1 MRPSPNLSVAA
12 QPDHAPP
19 AFPAAPPRSP
29 AGSLVGRDACLADL
43 VETLGDTS
51 VRIVTLAGPGGSG
64 KSRLAREAAR
74 CVERQLDGRVAWIQL
89 AAIESREQVL
99 SEVASGIG
107 LADVPSEKLGTEL
120 STTLGAAPALVVLDD
135 AEHVIDGVRDVADVL
150 AGVPGLHVLVTTT
163 TSLSRPD
170 EFVLAVDPLALPAD
184 DVDPRSLADEP
195 AIRLLLDRA
204 AAAGATIPMTPAN
217 AAALARIVRR
227 LDGLPLAIELAGAML
242 RLLAPYQLLDRLD
255 ARVELTAPDRARA
268 GGPVDDRH
276 RSLRATMD
284 WSYDLLAPEVQTLYR
299 RLGVF
304 SGTFGMGQLRSYL
317 DRSVEHGLRAP
328 GIAPEEGIAAL
339 VSASL
344 LRVRAA
350 DAEADAADGAERAT
364 KEEVRYE
371 LLGIVRDDAARRLAE
386 RGEATAANWAHANDL
401 LSLAEWRHADL
412 VTQPRPEAL
421 ADFDAVHEDL
431 LAVLERARAD
441 HNAPFVVRLAGAMS
455 EYWRVRG
462 RITEGRLW
470 LDAALRMGPAED
482 SAHRARALHGA
493 GVLDSIQGDFER
505 ARERLEEAFRL
516 RVRLDLAG
524 DAASSINQLGLIALE
539 QGDLEEGER
548 LCREALD
555 MRRDAGDLAA
565 VAGSLNSLGG
575 VLQFS
580 GNFAEA
586 RAMFEEALAIRRGI
600 GDEAGAS
607 VVLGNLGL
615 SLRDA
620 GELDDALRML
630 DQSIATRERLG
641 DKQRLAVVHHNHAL
655 VLFDAGWLEAAREE
669 LEWSAA
675 TARELGDRLE
685 LSNALSDLGFVAAAA
700 GDLDGASALQQ
711 EALTV
716 AARIGAKSIVAQ
728 SVDGVAEVI
737 AARGKPIEAARLWAA
752 AETLRRTSRSAL
764 LAADRRRIDRTI
776 EGARACTREDAW
788 WSAWAA
794 GESLELDEMI
804 HLAQLSASGDDP
816 AARAATE
823 PAVAAV

>member
-1 MRPSPNLSVAA
+1 MCPSPEESQTAL
-12 QPDHAPP
+12 PDHALP
-19 AFPAAPPRSP
+19 AFPAALPRPP
-29 AGSLVGRDACLADL
+29 AGTLVGRDDDLAEL
-43 VETLGDTS
+43 VEALSDPA
-51 VRIVTLAGPGGSG
+51 VRTVTLAGPGGAG
-64 KSRLAREAAR
+64 KSRLAIEAAR
-74 CVERQLDGRVAWIQL
+74 SLMPALDGRVAWIQL
-89 AAIESREQVL
+89 AAIESRDQVL
-99 SEVASGIG
+99 PELASGIG
-107 LADVPSEKLGTEL
+107 LADVPSDRLREEAAA
-120 STTLGAAPALVVLDD
+120 TLGAAPTLLVLDD
-135 AEHVIDGVRDVADVL
+135 AEHVIDGVRDLAQAL

-163 TSLSRPD
+163 TPLARPD
-170 EFVLAVDPLALPAD
+170 ERVVAVDPLGLPAD
-184 DVDPRSLADEP
+184 DFDPAALADEP
-195 AIRLLLDRA
+195 AVRLLLDRA
-204 AAAGATIPMTPAN
+204 TAAGATIAMTPAN
-217 AAALARIVRR
+217 GAAIARIVRR

-242 RLLAPYQLLDRLD
+242 RLLAPHQLLDRLD
-255 ARVELTAPDRARA
+255 ARVELSAPAPLRAPGSSVA
-268 GGPVDDRH
+268 APDDRH

-284 WSYDLLAPEVQTLYR
+284 WSHDLLAPAVQCLYR

-328 GIAPEEGIAAL
+328 AIDPEEGVAAL

-350 DAEADAADGAERAT
+350 DAATERSPGS
-364 KEEVRYE
+364 RYE

-386 RGEATAANWAHANDL
+386 SGEAAAANGAHANDL
-401 LSLAEWRHADL
+401 LSLAERRHAEI
-412 VTQPRPEAL
+412 VKQARPDAL
-421 ADFDAVHEDL
+421 AELDDVHEDL

-441 HNAPFVVRLAGAMS
+441 GNGPFVVRLAGAMA

-470 LDAALRMGPAED
+470 LDAALRMRPVEP

-493 GVLDSIQGDFER
+493 GVLDSIQGDFQR
-505 ARERLEEAFRL
+505 ARERLEDAFRI
-516 RVRLDLAG
+516 RV
-524 DAASSINQLGLIALE
+524 QLGLQGEAAATLNQVGLISLE
-539 QGDLEEGER
+539 QGELEEGER
-548 LCREALD
+548 LCREALE
-555 MRRDAGDLAA
+555 MRRDAGDEAG

-580 GNFAEA
+580 GNHAEA
-586 RAMFEEALAIRRGI
+586 RSMYEEALAIRRRI

-620 GELDDALRML
+620 GDLDDARRML
-630 DQSIATRERLG
+630 DESIATRERLG

-655 VLFDAGWLEAAREE
+655 VLFDAGELDAAREE

-685 LSNALSDLGFVAAAA
+685 LSNALSDLGFVASAA
-700 GDLDGASALQQ
+700 GDLDRAADLQQ

-728 SVDGVAEVI
+728 AVDGIAEVV
-737 AARGKPIEAARLWAA
+737 AARGDPIEAARLWAA

-764 LAADRRRIDRTI
+764 LAADQRRIDRTI
-776 EGARACTREDAW
+776 EAARSRTREDDW

-794 GESLELDEMI
+794 GEALDLDEVI
-804 HLAQLSASGDDP
+804 RLANVSAADDDP